1 MERSNMLNASLMR
14 SAVFAASCVV
24 GESVVSAPSY
34 SVSFSSGD
42 GAKQQIEGL
51 EQVQVAGNE
60 VSNVAN
66 DSKIVTV
73 IGKGVGI
80 DKENALKDAYR
91 DAIERAVGMYVD
103 AEQMVR
109 NGELVQEQIL
119 THSNAYIERF
129 DVKEEKKEPNG
140 LIKVRILAQVKKS
153 DLSKKMTEV
162 LPPQV
167 FKVGRELQ
175 DVHAKLTTQVKRN
188 IDGVALLKKGLSGL
202 NPRDLI
208 NVSLVSTTPFIRTD
222 EKKTDKV
229 YLHYLLKFEMNMDK
243 YKEFSSVLDGVLSQ
257 ISLDETKVVRGLVER
272 KEDNAL
278 KKVLNLDRFKS
289 FDQTKWYHAEMYF
302 KGAWLDGCFETPLV
316 AFDVVKIKMCDIKVS
331 SNCIEAGSKFK
342 YILLMDDMPKY
353 SLCKMKR
360 YSVNEAMASVL
371 HNWACDFKPSNNY
384 GSCPFYY
391 SMIFIGANGEEL
403 CLSQFSV
410 AEQFLI
416 NLSSNQNS
424 MTFNIFP
431 LIGGEATT
439 FYKWVRCEIPA
450 SALPEIK
457 SLAIERTN

>member
-1 MERSNMLNASLMR
+1 MLNSSFMR
-14 SAVFAASCVV
+14 SVSFVAVCIFVR
-24 GESVVSAPSY
+24 SVTSAPSY
-34 SVSFSSGD
+34 STPFSLSGD
-42 GAKQQIEGL
+42 SKQPGKDSESGVIASNDATAGLKDDQI
-51 EQVQVAGNE
+51 
-60 VSNVAN
+60 
-66 DSKIVTV
+66 ITV
-73 IGKGVGI
+73 VGKGVGI

-103 AEQMVR
+103 AEQMMK
-109 NGELVQEQIL
+109 NGELVQDRIL
-119 THSNAYIERF
+119 TFSNAYIERF
-129 DVKEEKKEPNG
+129 DVKEEKKESNG
-140 LIKVRILAQVKKS
+140 LFKVRILAQVKKS
-153 DLSKKMTEV
+153 VLTKKMTEV
-162 LPPQV
+162 LPPQI

-222 EKKTDKV
+222 EKKPDKV

-257 ISLDETKVVRGLVER
+257 ISLDETKVVRGVVER
-272 KEDNAL
+272 KEDVAL

-289 FDQTKWYHAEMYF
+289 FSQHNWNHAEMYF
-302 KGAWLDGCFETPLV
+302 EGAWPVGCFETPLV

-384 GSCPFYY
+384 GPCPFYY
-391 SMIFIGANGEEL
+391 SMIFTGANGEEL

-410 AEQFLI
+410 SEQYLI

-424 MTFNIFP
+424 ASFNIFP
-431 LIGGEATT
+431 LIGGEATAY
-439 FYKWVRCEIPA
+439 YKWVRCEIPA
-450 SALPEIK
+450 GALPEIK
-457 SLAIERTN
+457 SLTIERTK